1 MATAT
6 GRRVPAL
13 SAVVALQSPAGRPT
27 PHDEEN
33 AMTSQPPPEQEPTAG
48 SQAFDPK
55 SVDPLDWGILGA
67 GVLAFFFSMFSY
79 YTVKVAVD
87 MPGMGDIS
95 NSASAGAWHG
105 FFGWFAAVC
114 ALAGAALVALSLFA
128 PQVTLPVSARLAA
141 VGAFAVATLCVLVAF
156 FVMPGGSASV
166 DFPGIDVDEG
176 RGIGYWLS
184 LIVILGGLALSVVR
198 LQQTGGKLPG
208 QK

>member
-1 MATAT
+1 
-6 GRRVPAL
+6 
-13 SAVVALQSPAGRPT
+13 
-27 PHDEEN
+27 
-33 AMTSQPPPEQEPTAG
+33 MTSQPPQDPEPTIG

-55 SVDPLDWGILGA
+55 SVNPLDWGILGA

-114 ALAGAALVALSLFA
+114 ALAGSAALALALFA
-128 PQVTLPVSARLAA
+128 PQVKLPVPARLAA
-141 VGAFAVATLCVLVAF
+141 VGAFALATLSVVVAL

-176 RGIGYWLS
+176 RGIGYWVNL
-184 LIVILGGLALSVVR
+184 LAIIAGLALSVVR

-208 QK
+208 LK